1 MEQSQFQPIVNFI
14 WSVADDLLR
23 DVYVKGK
30 YRDVILPMTII
41 RRIDAVLEPTKDK
54 VLKTYNTYKDEFENL
69 ESLLGGKQG
78 NKLGFFNYSR
88 FNLQTLLNDPKNIRI
103 NFENYLDCFSENILV
118 L

>member
-54 VLKTYNTYKDEFENL
+54 VL
-69 ESLLGGKQG
+69 
-78 NKLGFFNYSR
+78 
-88 FNLQTLLNDPKNIRI
+88 
-103 NFENYLDCFSENILV
+103 
-118 L
+118 

>member
-41 RRIDAVLEPTKDK
+41 RRVDAVLEPTKDK

-69 ESLLGGKQG
+69 ESLLEWKT
-78 NKLGFFNYSR
+78 R
-88 FNLQTLLNDPKNIRI
+88 
-103 NFENYLDCFSENILV
+103 E
-118 L
+118 

>member
-1 MEQSQFQPIVNFI
+1 MEQGQFQPIVNFI

-30 YRDVILPMTII
+30 YRDIILPMTII

-78 NKLGFFNYSR
+78 NNLGFLIIL
-88 FNLQTLLNDPKNIRI
+88 NLIYKP
-103 NFENYLDCFSENILV
+103 F
-118 L
+118 

>member
-78 NKLGFFNYSR
+78 NNLGFSNYSK
-88 FNLQTLLNDPKNIRI
+88 FNL
-103 NFENYLDCFSENILV
+103 
-118 L
+118 

>member
-54 VLKTYNTYKDEFENL
+54 FSKLTTLIKINLK
-69 ESLLGGKQG
+69 
-78 NKLGFFNYSR
+78 
-88 FNLQTLLNDPKNIRI
+88 I
-103 NFENYLDCFSENILV
+103 
-118 L
+118 

>member
-54 VLKTYNTYKDEFENL
+54 VLKTYNTYK
-69 ESLLGGKQG
+69 
-78 NKLGFFNYSR
+78 
-88 FNLQTLLNDPKNIRI
+88 
-103 NFENYLDCFSENILV
+103 
-118 L
+118 

>member
-1 MEQSQFQPIVNFI
+1 MEQSQFQPIINFI

-23 DVYVKGK
+23 DVYMKGK

-41 RRIDAVLEPTKDK
+41 RRIDAVLESTKDK

-78 NKLGFFNYSR
+78 NNLGFFN
-88 FNLQTLLNDPKNIRI
+88 
-103 NFENYLDCFSENILV
+103 
-118 L
+118 

>member
-54 VLKTYNTYKDEFENL
+54 VLKTYNTYKDEFENDVIINL
-69 ESLLGGKQG
+69 NNQIKNPKINSDIFKAKIPQ
-78 NKLGFFNYSR
+78 NYDIVR
-88 FNLQTLLNDPKNIRI
+88 
-103 NFENYLDCFSENILV
+103 
-118 L
+118 

>member
-41 RRIDAVLEPTKDK
+41 RRIDAVLSLQKIKFLKPTILIKMN
-54 VLKTYNTYKDEFENL
+54 LKL
-69 ESLLGGKQG
+69 
-78 NKLGFFNYSR
+78 
-88 FNLQTLLNDPKNIRI
+88 
-103 NFENYLDCFSENILV
+103 
-118 L
+118 

>member
-88 FNLQTLLNDPKNIRI
+88 FNLQTLLNDPKKHKNK
-103 NFENYLDCFSENILV
+103 F
-118 L
+118 